1 MGKSPSHESHFSGG
15 SGVLADT
22 PPARPARRQYVNKSR
37 SELNNILKER
47 EERVKR
53 VRQEQEAE
61 RLKKAE
67 EWKQQ
72 ALAAHKY
79 REQQEYE
86 RKRALEEARNREIAK
101 QNQIKERREKIM
113 ESERQ
118 RREELLK
125 RNMVCQK
132 SFLTYHISF
141 EQFLPSLSLI
151 HC

>member
-1 MGKSPSHESHFSGG
+1 MQNNGINGSYAMGYLIQKYILLMF
-15 SGVLADT
+15 L
-22 PPARPARRQYVNKSR
+22 
-37 SELNNILKER
+37 ELSLLFLK
-47 EERVKR
+47 
-53 VRQEQEAE
+53 
-61 RLKKAE
+61 LFCL
-67 EWKQQ
+67 Q
-72 ALAAHKY
+72 ALAAHKF

-132 SFLTYHISF
+132 SFLRPNNDNKRITWF
-141 EQFLPSLSLI
+141 V
-151 HC
+151 

>member
-1 MGKSPSHESHFSGG
+1 MY
-15 SGVLADT
+15 
-22 PPARPARRQYVNKSR
+22 R
-37 SELNNILKER
+37 IER
-47 EERVKR
+47 NTFYNTIIIFE
-53 VRQEQEAE
+53 
-61 RLKKAE
+61 
-67 EWKQQ
+67 
-72 ALAAHKY
+72 ALAAHKF

-132 SFLTYHISF
+132 SFLRPNNDNKRITWF
-141 EQFLPSLSLI
+141 V
-151 HC
+151 